1 MSPAG
6 ISMFYGA
13 TDLDT
18 AVAEIGAHSSY
29 THAVVGEFTPVRE
42 LRLLNLADL
51 DNRPQPSLFNQSH
64 HKAYFAT
71 RFLKE
76 FVADLTKPIELDGR
90 EHIDYVPTQVF
101 TEYLKTAH
109 PGRLDGLMFP
119 SAQADSGSN
128 VVIFC
133 PPEQCVNK
141 GSEAEY
147 SRLSLDPVTVAK
159 YRVTTVIRRRN

>member
-1 MSPAG
+1 
-6 ISMFYGA
+6 MFYGA
-13 TDLDT
+13 TDVDT
-18 AVAEIGAHSSY
+18 AIAEIGAHSSY

-42 LRLLNLADL
+42 LRLLNLAGL
-51 DNRPQPSLFNQSH
+51 NKLPKPSLFDQGQ
-64 HKAYFAT
+64 HKAFFAT
-71 RFLKE
+71 KFLRE

-119 SAQADSGSN
+119 SAQNDSGSN

-133 PPEQCVNK
+133 GPEHCASN
-141 GSEAEY
+141 GSEGKY
-147 SRLSLDPVTVAK
+147 SRLSLDPATVVK
-159 YRVTTVIRRRN
+159 YRVTTVIRRSGK